1 MIKEIKYIFYIIII
15 FFFIFF
21 CFRFYF
27 SDQNIKNSF
36 KIINNIDNDI
46 KVNEK
51 NLVILNSDTEKI
63 IEYSNENLN
72 EKKKNY
78 KFWELLQNNR

>member
-72 EKKKNY
+72 EKKK
-78 KFWELLQNNR
+78 KL